1 MRRVDAIVKRE
12 MRGQQID
19 CARGCDWCC
28 HQLVI
33 VTNWDD
39 GAAILRAARERMDDE
54 EFSRFEANLRAQAKQ
69 IAAMSHE
76 EAESKRWTCPL
87 LKDRKCTVY
96 DVRPVACRSVF
107 SSDKR
112 CCQAMMEAERFEDL
126 SEAHQILASEIGE
139 RSMRIQIE
147 ANDTRPIHGAIE
159 LRALL
164 VRLLDGP
171 VQES

>member
-1 MRRVDAIVKRE
+1 MMEIIDVIVERE
-12 MRGQQID
+12 MRGQHVD

-39 GAAILRAARERMDDE
+39 GVAILDAVREQLDDDE
-54 EFSRFEANLRAQAKQ
+54 FAEFEARLRRQAGEIAALTHAQA
-69 IAAMSHE
+69 E
-76 EAESKRWTCPL
+76 TRRWTCPL

-96 DVRPVACRSVF
+96 DVRPIACRSVF

-112 CCQAMMEAERFEDL
+112 CCQAMMEAEDFDDL
-126 SEAHQILASEIGE
+126 SEPHQALASEIGE
-139 RSMRIQIE
+139 RAMRIQIE
-147 ANDTRPIHGAIE
+147 ANDQRRIHGAIE

-164 VRLLDGP
+164 VRLLD
-171 VQES
+171 SKR